1 MKRYLFEYRFGDAEY
16 GFEIPANSLAE
27 ARERLKALT
36 WARYEGEIK
45 ATIRIPGA
53 GLLSRIA
60 ARLFPGPIR
69 RLSSLRGC
77 DGP

>member
-16 GFEIPANSLAE
+16 GFEIPADSLEE

-45 ATIRIPGA
+45 ATVRIPG
-53 GLLSRIA
+53 GGFFYRIA
-60 ARLFPGPIR
+60 RRLFAA
-69 RLSSLRGC
+69 
-77 DGP
+77 